1 MKSAINSSIYGQII
15 VKITCVSRR
24 DENRGSSISWEKNK
38 TIKFVIDTKW
48 LDGVVSRGVTTSGKL
63 IRDT

>member
-1 MKSAINSSIYGQII
+1 MRIGDRQSPGK
-15 VKITCVSRR
+15 
-24 DENRGSSISWEKNK
+24 KNE